1 MAEHVQNFGAISYV
15 ILRLSPR
22 IYVSL
27 WNAKCQVENSVK
39 VMLQRRHLRA
49 FQENALSGYPSTN
62 SGKRTTKLDGDTH
75 NLWIGSPFVGCI
87 GGWLWRFTLE
97 ISLRCGCTPRVHGLE
112 ALRIDHADSRRW
124 TFSRT
129 FLWAR
134 LRPLPYPTH
143 LPIRYIIDKR
153 VSPVLC
159 QVSMTMSLPSL
170 DKLTISPRLNALR
183 KSLHDVS
190 NPHLCSTI
198 RRSSHAACVAGMP
211 GVRSLCL

>member
-1 MAEHVQNFGAISYV
+1 MAKYVQNFGAISYV

-39 VMLQRRHLRA
+39 GMPQRRHLRA

-62 SGKRTTKLDGDTH
+62 SGKQITKFDGESH

-87 GGWLWRFTLE
+87 GGWLWGFTLE
-97 ISLRCGCTPRVHGLE
+97 TSLCCGSTPRVHGPE
-112 ALRIDHADSRRW
+112 AFRTDHAEARRLTFSW
-124 TFSRT
+124 TFPRT
-129 FLWAR
+129 R
-134 LRPLPYPTH
+134 LRPLSYLTR
-143 LPIRYIIDKR
+143 LPIRYVIDKR

-170 DKLTISPRLNALR
+170 DKLSISPRLKARR
-183 KSLHDVS
+183 KSLHDVAD
-190 NPHLCSTI
+190 PHLCSTI